1 MSRRERIIEL
11 AREID
16 ATRGKLH
23 AMEAE
28 MDSLLPTE
36 EPAAREVS
44 AIRIETGVPMPQ
56 TLTERVIGFLEQNP
70 RNAFTAAGV
79 ASGIQLSDD
88 RITSLRSTLVRLV
101 KEERIDRPSPG
112 AYRAK
117 QVQHHAAA

>member
-36 EPAAREVS
+36 EPSARAVS
-44 AIRIETGVPMPQ
+44 PIKIETHVPMPQ
-56 TLTERVIGFLEQNP
+56 TLTERVIGFLEQN
-70 RNAFTAAGV
+70 RAHAFGASEV
-79 ASGIQLSDD
+79 ASGIQLSAD

-101 KEERIDRPSPG
+101 EEERIERAAPG

-117 QVQHHAAA
+117 QEQHHAAA